1 MGAMDEIQTYVFNLI
16 RTVLPGNAGRALDP
30 DMDLM
35 TDLGADS
42 MSLVSIIFSLDEKF
56 GSGGTAELGEMVQD
70 CRTLGDLVAVAHRLR
85 DEYGSRL

>member
-1 MGAMDEIQTYVFNLI
+1 MDDIAQYVFGLI
-16 RTVLPGNAGRALDP
+16 RTVLPGNAGRALNP
-30 DMDLM
+30 EMDLV

-70 CRTLGDLVAVAHRLR
+70 CRTLGDLIAVAHRLR
-85 DEYGSRL
+85 AEYGA

>member
-1 MGAMDEIQTYVFNLI
+1 MDDIQTYVFGLI
-16 RTVLPGNAGRALDP
+16 RTVLPGNAGRTLSP
-30 DMDLM
+30 DMDLV

-70 CRTLGDLVAVAHRLR
+70 CRTLGDLIGIAKSLR
-85 DEYGSRL
+85 DAHGTT

>member
-1 MGAMDEIQTYVFNLI
+1 MDDIENYVFGLI
-16 RTVLPGNAGRALDP
+16 RTVLPGNAGRPLDP
-30 DMDLM
+30 GMDLV

-70 CRTLGDLVAVAHRLR
+70 CRTLGDLIAIARRLR
-85 DEYGSRL
+85 DEHRRS